1 MSGSNLSDRSAASTP
16 PVVKPPNP
24 FDSSA
29 GSTAATL
36 PDPAYI
42 RDVPIE
48 RRVPVI
54 LSHNEANFYAW
65 KTYFNLLFRE
75 YNLQD
80 HIDDTANL
88 FVLNRD
94 ADWLAIDATIIRWL
108 FLTVSKDIFHTVV
121 RDKDDACTVWNKIV
135 GLFTDNKLQR
145 IVFLQQEFFGCHQND
160 SSVDAFCMRLK
171 TLSDEL
177 NDIGFK
183 VGDELLLS
191 TLTAGLNEDLGNAA
205 SNLTLMANPTYER
218 AVAYLRLEERRLKHL
233 RSRAVHT
240 AFAAGYSRGGPAPS
254 GAPPGFPAPYQA
266 PRPPAPSAPQGAYG
280 APYQQ
285 RPPAPPATLP
295 QQPPQQQP
303 QQKQRQRR
311 RGRGKGQT
319 QQQQPRPGPVQQQ
332 PTPPWGGGH
341 NPWTGFVHAYTMPVP
356 RPPAPSLLGP
366 GPSSHQAF
374 FAGPQPGPVAPPTY
388 YSPAPVGYGGPTTN
402 TGVTDS
408 SGYPAPVSYDPA
420 LLAALHQQPPAGAY
434 SGGGDWFMDTGASS
448 HMAAYPGNLSSAS
461 PIHTSSRIIVGN
473 GAGLPITH
481 IGSTSFPSN
490 SRPLY
495 LNNVLVSPELIQNLV
510 CVRKLS
516 RDNSV
521 TVEFD
526 EVGFSVKDALTRMGV
541 PWTHGTL
548 APARCFARLTDLRA
562 GLHVGLHAGLPGC
575 FIVGPRAGLSSC
587 FIAGRRAGF

>member
-1 MSGSNLSDRSAASTP
+1 MSGSNLSDRSAASTH

-36 PDPAYI
+36 P
-42 RDVPIE
+42 
-48 RRVPVI
+48 I
-54 LSHNEANFYAW
+54 LPTS
-65 KTYFNLLFRE
+65 
-75 YNLQD
+75 D
-80 HIDDTANL
+80 HIDGTANL

-108 FLTVSKDIFHTVV
+108 FLT
-121 RDKDDACTVWNKIV
+121 DDACTVWNKIV

-177 NDIGFK
+177 NDIDFK

-191 TLTAGLNEDLGNAA
+191 SLTAGLNEDLGNAA

-233 RSRAVHT
+233 RSHAVHT

-254 GAPPGFPAPYQA
+254 RAPPGFPAPYQA

-280 APYQQ
+280 ASYQQ
-285 RPPAPPATLP
+285 RPPAPPAALP

-303 QQKQRQRR
+303 QQQQQQRQRC

-374 FAGPQPGPVAPPTY
+374 FAGPQPGPVAPPAY

-402 TGVTDS
+402 TSVTGS

-420 LLAALHQQPPAGAY
+420 LLVALHQQPPVRAY
-434 SGGGDWFMDTGASS
+434 SGGGDWFMDTAASS
-448 HMAAYPGNLSSAS
+448 NMAAYPGNLSSAS
-461 PIHTSSRIIVGN
+461 PIHTSSRIIV
-473 GAGLPITH
+473 
-481 IGSTSFPSN
+481 
-490 SRPLY
+490 
-495 LNNVLVSPELIQNLV
+495 V

-526 EVGFSVKDALTRMGV
+526 EVGFSVKDALTRMGA
-541 PWTHGTL
+541 PWTHGTP

-575 FIVGPRAGLSSC
+575 FIAGPRAGLCAGLSSC